1 MVNEN
6 YVRKAVDTIGGATIT
21 SNLLGVSNGC
31 IYSWIKLNR
40 VSNVFYAKKLAEL
53 AAMPVAQIRPT

>member
-6 YVRKAVDTIGGATIT
+6 YVRKAVDTIGGATVT

-31 IYSWIKLNR
+31 IYNWIKLNR
-40 VSNVFYAKKLAEL
+40 VSSVFYAKRLAEL
-53 AAMPVAQIRPT
+53 AEIPVAKIRPV